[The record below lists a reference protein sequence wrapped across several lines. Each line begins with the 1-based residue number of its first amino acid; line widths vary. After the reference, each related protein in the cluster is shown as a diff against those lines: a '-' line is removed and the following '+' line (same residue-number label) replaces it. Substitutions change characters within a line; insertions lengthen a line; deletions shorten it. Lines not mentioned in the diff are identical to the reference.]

1 MISCLKYKTLYLLT
15 FLVFISCQEESPLD
29 EIKSEGNEYIKFS
42 APVISVENDTK
53 STPKDALSAG
63 DKFGVLGYCLSY
75 VLGSD
80 TEINYNSGAA
90 DWSGKK
96 SNCAPLV
103 FYKEPVTVT
112 ESGGADYV
120 NLKQWYVDGKDL
132 DGSTNENVKGADNYS
147 YSFFA
152 YYPFDVYFNI
162 VEPAAQTTKGA
173 PVIQYTMPQTGNS
186 ETSQLDH
193 KITPDAMIGV
203 LYNRKKADGD
213 LKFSFNHILTALGF
227 EVNNYSNKDLKVYSV
242 ELRGNFFKG
251 LKIDLRGSVF
261 SYNVTE
267 ERYQGIYTLFSSDE
281 GLLLKAP
288 GEGEVVTSSESPIGG
303 EHVLLISG
311 VSPYFG
317 ENVEV
322 YLDYQLGD
330 GEKKTFHQGRP
341 TTFIPSP
348 GTKYTAQLNFV
359 GDAFVLQFVVD
370 NNSNWQDGESDNDD
384 IIFE

>member
-75 VLGSD
+75 VLRSD

-112 ESGGADYV
+112 ESGGTYYDNPKY
-120 NLKQWYVDGKDL
+120 WYADGKDL
-132 DGSTNENVKGADNYS
+132 SGNENTNIKDADNYS

-152 YYPFDVYFNI
+152 YFPFDDNRFNI
-162 VEPAAQTTKGA
+162 EPAAQKTKGA
-173 PVIQYTMPQTGNS
+173 PVITFIMPQTGNS
-186 ETSQLDH
+186 ETSPLDH
-193 KITPDAMIGV
+193 TITPDAMLGV
-203 LYNRKKADGD
+203 LYNRKKSEGD

-242 ELRGNFFKG
+242 KLRGNFFKG

-322 YLDYQLGD
+322 YLDYRLGD
-330 GEKKTFHQGRP
+330 GEKKIFHQGRP